1 MRQRRQFSA
10 EFKARVVLEVLSGQ
24 KRAAEVCRE
33 HQLKPDL
40 LSRWKADFV
49 TQAAT
54 VFPGDERTQRAE
66 QRIAELER
74 LVGRLTLELEWQKK
88 LCCSQPGAAAPDER
102 TVAPVPGVSP
112 GNGVSRARICR
123 AAVSTRLRCISCR

>member
-49 TQAAT
+49 NQAAS
-54 VFPGDERTQRAE
+54 VFAGDERSQRAE
-66 QRIAELER
+66 QRVAELER
-74 LVGRLTLELEWQKK
+74 LVGRLTLELEVAKK
-88 LCCSQPGAAAPDER
+88 AALLLAGTSGAR
-102 TVAPVPGVSP
+102 
-112 GNGVSRARICR
+112 
-123 AAVSTRLRCISCR
+123 

>member
-10 EFKARVVLEVLSGQ
+10 EFKARVVLDVLSGQ

-49 TQAAT
+49 TQAAN
-54 VFPGDERTQRAE
+54 VFQGDERSQRAE

-74 LVGRLTLELEWQKK
+74 LVGRLTLELEVAKK
-88 LCCSQPGAAAPDER
+88 LCCSQSGAATSGER
-102 TVAPVPGVSP
+102 AVARRVPARRDLRRAGV
-112 GNGVSRARICR
+112 VAQQ
-123 AAVSTRLRCISCR
+123 RLRTGAVRPGT

>member
-1 MRQRRQFSA
+1 MPQRRQFSA

-49 TQAAT
+49 TQAAS
-54 VFPGDERTQRAE
+54 VFAGDERTQQAE

-74 LVGRLTLELEWQKK
+74 LVGRLTLELEVAKK
-88 LCCSQPGAAAPDER
+88 AVLLCARSSGAR
-102 TVAPVPGVSP
+102 
-112 GNGVSRARICR
+112 
-123 AAVSTRLRCISCR
+123 

>member
-24 KRAAEVCRE
+24 KRAPEVCRE
-33 HQLKPDL
+33 YQLKPDL

-49 TQAAT
+49 RQAAM
-54 VFPGDERTQRAE
+54 VFQGDERTQQAE

-74 LVGRLTLELEWQKK
+74 LVGRLSLELEVAKK
-88 LCCSQPGAAAPDER
+88 AALLSVGSR
-102 TVAPVPGVSP
+102 
-112 GNGVSRARICR
+112 NGY
-123 AAVSTRLRCISCR
+123 